1 MGVGILAG
9 LIWGDFSG
17 TAASVPVVL
26 GTLQYSRDFEREA
39 DAFAIAFLRTSGV
52 SSRHLREFFIRLEA
66 REERKHRGSIPDFLS
81 THPSTEER
89 IERLDA
95 EVQKEE
101 AATESARP
109 ALPEPGAAGSN

>member
-1 MGVGILAG
+1 M
-9 LIWGDFSG
+9 S
-17 TAASVPVVL
+17 T
-26 GTLQYSRDFEREA
+26 
-39 DAFAIAFLRTSGV
+39 
-52 SSRHLREFFIRLEA
+52 RHLREFFIRLEA

-101 AATESARP
+101 AATESAQP